1 MATEAGKKL
10 FYKIGEVCALTD
22 TQPYV
27 LRFWESEFPQL
38 APKKTRTGQRVYR
51 PRDIELVLEIKK
63 LLYDE
68 GFTIAGAR
76 KKLGMEGSGAQDV
89 PTVAPEDQPPETL
102 ALLEVQ
108 DEVRA
113 SLAEILTLMDATDRR
128 LKKS

>member
-1 MATEAGKKL
+1 MAPETSKKL
-10 FYKIGEVCALTD
+10 FYKIGEVCTLTE

-38 APKKTRTGQRVYR
+38 APRKSRSGQRVYR
-51 PRDIELVLEIKK
+51 PKDVALVKEIKK

-76 KKLGMEGSGAQDV
+76 KKLGMEE
-89 PTVAPEDQPPETL
+89 TEAPSEVMAPAEEQETQSM

-108 DEVRA
+108 DEIRS
-113 SLAEILTLMDATDRR
+113 SLQEILNILDETDRQ
-128 LKKS
+128 LE

>member
-1 MATEAGKKL
+1 MATEVPKKL
-10 FYKIGEVCALTD
+10 FYKIGEVCSLTD

-51 PRDIELVLEIKK
+51 PRDIEMVLEIKK

-76 KKLGMEGSGAQDV
+76 KKLGMGDGGSPLPEPLDE
-89 PTVAPEDQPPETL
+89 PAPDNL
-102 ALLEVQ
+102 ALLELQ
-108 DEVRA
+108 EDFRS
-113 SLAEILTLMDATDRR
+113 SLGEILSIMDDTDRR